1 MSDAHLVARAQE
13 GEVQAFEELV
23 QKYQRQVYALA
34 CRMVM
39 DPEEAKDLAQQAL
52 LQAFLHIRDFRQQS
66 QFRTWLFRIAINQCY
81 DYLKSRKRFGDRVD
95 WDDVVLATDDSPE
108 EELAAEDER
117 RRLHAA
123 LALLPAKQRA
133 VVSLKI
139 DQGLSYQEISQTLGG
154 TVGAARVNFCQALK
168 TLKKYLRKEAGAGN
182 EVAVQSY
189 PGVAPRISRR

>member
-1 MSDAHLVARAQE
+1 MSDANLVARAQE
-13 GEVQAFEELV
+13 GDVQAFEELV

-34 CRMVM
+34 CRLVM
-39 DPEEAKDLAQQAL
+39 DGEEAKDLTQQAL

-81 DYLKSRKRFGDRVD
+81 DYLKSRKRFGDRVN
-95 WDDVVLATDDSPE
+95 WDDVVLVSHDSPE
-108 EELAAEDER
+108 EDLAAQDER

-168 TLKKYLRKEAGAGN
+168 SLKKYLRKEAED
-182 EVAVQSY
+182 EVAVQPY